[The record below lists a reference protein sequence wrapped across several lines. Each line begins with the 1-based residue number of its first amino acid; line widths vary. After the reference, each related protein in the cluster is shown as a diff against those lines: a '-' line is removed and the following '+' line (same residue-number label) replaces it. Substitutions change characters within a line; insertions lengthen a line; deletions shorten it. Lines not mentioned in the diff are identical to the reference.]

1 MRLELPMEADTLP
14 PTSAEDTQP
23 QQAQRE
29 QRMTRKVTFD
39 VNATPLGAS
48 ASDFVFAR
56 SDEWVVAPDG
66 RIVTPGPPGT
76 WQFFEGRGI
85 LTRCPRCKSVAY
97 LMPQVSKV
105 MPDGRIDPD
114 LRCMA
119 KPPSGVCGWAARAY
133 LDKAWGKTLYAI
145 AVMNHN
151 KQRRGKDPREIH
163 YAVGNSQQEAMTQVI
178 LERGCTVI
186 AVGPAV
192 GFKVTDKHGEKLI
205 AEG

>member
-1 MRLELPMEADTLP
+1 MDADDTLP
-14 PTSAEDTQP
+14 PSAEDTQP
-23 QQAQRE
+23 HRRQDDEEWDEVKGGVGVPDHEEKRGT
-29 QRMTRKVTFD
+29 RMSRKVTFD

-133 LDKAWGKTLYAI
+133 L
-145 AVMNHN
+145 
-151 KQRRGKDPREIH
+151 
-163 YAVGNSQQEAMTQVI
+163 
-178 LERGCTVI
+178 
-186 AVGPAV
+186 
-192 GFKVTDKHGEKLI
+192 
-205 AEG
+205 